1 MKFYIRTILFVSIIF
16 SLSSCSDSINN
27 HDKPNVIL
35 IMADDLGY
43 EALGINGADEYNTP
57 VLDSLAMNGINFQN
71 AYSQPLCTPTR
82 VKIMTGKPNY
92 LNYEYFTYL
101 NPNQKTFGN
110 LFQENGYKTALAGK
124 WQLNGVQFDLDNNQ
138 DLDRPYDFGFEE
150 YCLWWLRERGDR
162 FANPN
167 IVQNG
172 EKLKMGIDDYG
183 PDIFTDFIVDFINK
197 NKDDPFFIYYPMAL
211 VHDPFLPTP
220 DSNDW
225 TDLDKRNNGN
235 KPIYFSDM
243 LTYMDKIV
251 GRISNT
257 LDKNKL
263 DNTILIFIGDNGTD
277 TKVITLNN
285 GEEIRGAKGST
296 IKYASNVPMIVNW
309 KSKIKQG
316 FNSKAMIDL
325 TDFYATFEDILNPG
339 NSNSYGKSLLPIFK
353 KEDYKERDVLITYY
367 DPIWGSTNMGR
378 GVYAQNKDFKLYKNG
393 KFYNFSNDLYENK
406 PLDID
411 NLTQGQSQVYLL
423 LKTSL
428 DTIPSLPEY
437 NHNGWIERRKQV
449 NESGKFNKV
458 WQINTK

>member
-325 TDFYATFEDILNPG
+325 TDFYATFEDILNSG

-393 KFYNFSNDLYENK
+393 KFYNFSNDLYEDK

>member
-325 TDFYATFEDILNPG
+325 TDFYATFEDILNSG

-449 NESGKFNKV
+449 NEGGKFNKV

>member
-251 GRISNT
+251 GKISNT

-325 TDFYATFEDILNPG
+325 TDFYATFEDILNSG
-339 NSNSYGKSLLPIFK
+339 NSNSYGKSLLPMFK

>member
-251 GRISNT
+251 GKISNT

-325 TDFYATFEDILNPG
+325 TDFYATFEDILNSG

>member
-1 MKFYIRTILFVSIIF
+1 MKFYIRTLIFVSFIF
-16 SLSSCSDSINN
+16 LFNSCTQSNIN

-57 VLDSLAMNGINFQN
+57 VLDSLALNGINFN
-71 AYSQPLCTPTR
+71 HAYSQPLCTPTR

-92 LNYEYFTYL
+92 VNYEFFTYL

-110 LFQENGYKTALAGK
+110 LFQENGYVTALAGK
-124 WQLNGVQFDLDNNQ
+124 WQLNGVQYDLDNNQ
-138 DLDRPYDFGFEE
+138 DLNRPHKFGFDQ

-172 EKLKMGIDDYG
+172 EKLKKDINDYG
-183 PDIFTDFIVDFINK
+183 PDIFTDFIVDFIDK

-220 DSNDW
+220 DSDDW
-225 TDLDKRNNGN
+225 TDLEKRNKGN

-251 GRISNT
+251 GRISNA

-277 TKVITLNN
+277 TKVVTLNK
-285 GEEIRGAKGST
+285 GTEIRGAKGST

-309 KSKIKQG
+309 KSQIKKG
-316 FNSKAMIDL
+316 FESDAMIDF
-325 TDFYATFEDILNPG
+325 TDFYATFEDILNTE
-339 NSNSYGKSLLPIFK
+339 SKKSYGKSILPLITNN
-353 KEDYKERDVLITYY
+353 DYSERDVLITYY
-367 DPIWGSTNMGR
+367 DPIWGTGGLGR
-378 GVYAQNKDFKLYKNG
+378 GVYAQNKEYKLYKNG
-393 KFYNFSNDLYENK
+393 NFFNFSNDLYEK
-406 PLDID
+406 RPID
-411 NLTQGQSQVYLL
+411 VTTISESENEIYSL

-428 DTIPSLPEY
+428 DSIPDLPEF
-437 NHNGWIERRKQV
+437 NHNGWQERRKEV
-449 NESGKFNKV
+449 NESGKFNNI
-458 WQINTK
+458 WQLNTK

>member
-325 TDFYATFEDILNPG
+325 TDFYATFEDILNSG

-428 DTIPSLPEY
+428 DTIPSLPKY

>member
-1 MKFYIRTILFVSIIF
+1 MKFYTRTLIFISFIFLFVSCND
-16 SLSSCSDSINN
+16 SSNN
-27 HDKPNVIL
+27 LDKPNVIL

-43 EALGINGADEYNTP
+43 EAIGINGADEYNTP
-57 VLDSLAMNGINFQN
+57 VLDSLAVNGINFHN

-92 LNYEYFTYL
+92 VNYEFFTYL
-101 NPNQKTFGN
+101 NPDQKTFGN

-138 DLDRPYDFGFEE
+138 DLDRPHKFGFDE

-172 EKLKMGIDDYG
+172 EKLKKGIDDYG
-183 PDIFTDFIVDFINK
+183 PDIFTDFIIDFIDK
-197 NKDDPFFIYYPMAL
+197 NKEEPFFIYYPMAL

-220 DSNDW
+220 DSDDW
-225 TDLDKRNNGN
+225 SDLEKRNKGN

-277 TKVITLNN
+277 TKVVTLNKGN
-285 GEEIRGAKGST
+285 EIRGAKGST

-309 KSKIKQG
+309 KSQIKEG
-316 FNSKAMIDL
+316 FKSDAMIDF
-325 TDFYATFEDILNPG
+325 TDFYATFEDILNIDAQQ
-339 NSNSYGKSLLPIFK
+339 SYGKSILPLITNNNY
-353 KEDYKERDVLITYY
+353 DERDVLITYY
-367 DPIWGSTNMGR
+367 DPVWGSDGLRR
-378 GVYAQNKDFKLYKNG
+378 GVYAQNKDYKLYKNG
-393 KFYNFSNDLYENK
+393 NFFNFSNDLYEKN
-406 PLDID
+406 PID
-411 NLTQGQSQVYLL
+411 VTTLSETDNEIYSL
-423 LKTSL
+423 LKISL
-428 DTIPSLPEY
+428 DSIPELPEY
-437 NHNGWIERRKQV
+437 NHNGWQERRKEV
-449 NESGKFNKV
+449 IESGKFNNI
-458 WQINTK
+458 WQLNTK

>member
-1 MKFYIRTILFVSIIF
+1 
-16 SLSSCSDSINN
+16 
-27 HDKPNVIL
+27 
-35 IMADDLGY
+35 MADDLGY
-43 EALGINGADEYNTP
+43 EAIGINGADEYKTP
-57 VLDSLAMNGINFQN
+57 VLDSLALNGINFNN

-92 LNYEYFTYL
+92 VNYEFFTYL

-110 LFQENGYKTALAGK
+110 LFQDNGYKTALAGK

-325 TDFYATFEDILNPG
+325 TDFYATFEDLLNLG
-339 NSNSYGKSLLPIFK
+339 NSSSYGKSLLPIFK

>member
-1 MKFYIRTILFVSIIF
+1 MKFYTRTLIFISFIFLFVSCND
-16 SLSSCSDSINN
+16 LSNN
-27 HDKPNVIL
+27 TDKPNVIL

-43 EALGINGADEYNTP
+43 EAIGINGADEYNTP
-57 VLDSLAMNGINFQN
+57 VLDSLAVNGINFHN

-92 LNYEYFTYL
+92 VNYEFFTYL
-101 NPNQKTFGN
+101 NPDQKTFGN

-138 DLDRPYDFGFEE
+138 DLDRPHKFGFDE

-172 EKLKMGIDDYG
+172 EKLKKGIDDYG
-183 PDIFTDFIVDFINK
+183 PDIFTDFIIDFIDK
-197 NKDDPFFIYYPMAL
+197 NKEEPFFIYYPMAL

-220 DSNDW
+220 DSDDW
-225 TDLDKRNNGN
+225 SDLEKRNKGN

-243 LTYMDKIV
+243 LTYMDKII

-277 TKVITLNN
+277 TKVVTLNKGN
-285 GEEIRGAKGST
+285 EIRGAKGST

-309 KSKIKQG
+309 KSQIKEG
-316 FNSKAMIDL
+316 FKSDAMIDF
-325 TDFYATFEDILNPG
+325 TDFYATFEDILNIDAQQ
-339 NSNSYGKSLLPIFK
+339 SYGKSILPLITNNNY
-353 KEDYKERDVLITYY
+353 DERDVLITYY
-367 DPIWGSTNMGR
+367 DPVWGSDRLRR
-378 GVYAQNKDFKLYKNG
+378 GVYAQNKDYKLYKNG
-393 KFYNFSNDLYENK
+393 NFFNFSNDLYEKN
-406 PLDID
+406 PID
-411 NLTQGQSQVYLL
+411 VNTLSETDNEIYSL
-423 LKTSL
+423 LKISL
-428 DTIPSLPEY
+428 DSIPELPEY
-437 NHNGWIERRKQV
+437 NHNGWQERRKEV
-449 NESGKFNKV
+449 NESGKFNNI
-458 WQINTK
+458 WQLNTK